1 MVVFSITRFLLDKF
15 ATKKLSLLQLITKI
29 FFSRMKKLVLF
40 AGLAAFGVFQASAQT
55 PSVTFNARGLVAIS
69 DADMA
74 ASALVDGKLLRDNTI
89 KDKLTSIKFPL
100 VRGGS
105 SIGEIVVPN
114 STLTYTKSIAVPKTG
129 GLAYVLDTR
138 SAPAESVTE
147 YADALK
153 EFPDGQRLY
162 VVDIVNLANP
172 KVKFQFPV
180 GKNPT
185 SIDVYKNELMI
196 STSVVGKELVFY
208 EVDDSGK
215 PTRALYLP
223 SELDSTNRIIDLTWH
238 PTGNFL
244 AVTLES
250 TGEVALY
257 KIIRD
262 AGKLKNIEMVGKP
275 FKVGTT
281 PASGKFSDD
290 GKFYYV
296 IDTKGAVGKAT
307 ANGELHVVE
316 FSMDASAEHKVSS
329 SVPVG
334 LNPGA
339 FAISPDGS
347 MIVAVNAGN
356 SANPWDKE
364 GAGSSSSL
372 SLFKIANGALTKVM
386 EYPFQGIFPQ
396 SVAFDKDGSN
406 LAVAVY
412 EYVDYGRRTGGVEFW
427 SVTKGDAPTLTKQM
441 GKVSVE
447 RGCHTIRV
455 IP

>member
-1 MVVFSITRFLLDKF
+1 
-15 ATKKLSLLQLITKI
+15 
-29 FFSRMKKLVLF
+29 MKKLVLF
-40 AGLAAFGVFQASAQT
+40 AGLAAMGVFTASAQT
-55 PSVTFNARGLVAIS
+55 PAISFNARGLVAIS
-69 DADMA
+69 DADIA
-74 ASALVDGKLLRDNTI
+74 ASALTDGKLLRDNSI

-105 SIGEIVVPN
+105 TIGEIVVPN
-114 STLTYTKSIAVPKTG
+114 STLTYTKSMAVPKTG

-138 SAPAESVTE
+138 SAPAETVTE
-147 YADALK
+147 YADVMK

-196 STSVVGKELVFY
+196 STSVPGKELVFY

-223 SELDSTNRIIDLTWH
+223 STLDSTNRIIDLTWH

-244 AVTLES
+244 AVTLEA
-250 TGEVALY
+250 TKELALY

-275 FKVGTT
+275 FKVGANPT
-281 PASGKFSDD
+281 SGKFSDD

-296 IDTKGAVGKAT
+296 MDTKGAMGKAT
-307 ANGELHVVE
+307 GNGDLHVVE
-316 FSMDASAEHKVSS
+316 FSTEGSGEHKVTSTT
-329 SVPVG
+329 PVG

-347 MIVAVNAGN
+347 MVVAVNSGK
-356 SANPWDKE
+356 SGMSWDKE
-364 GAGSSSSL
+364 GAGTSSSL
-372 SLFKIANGALTKVM
+372 SLYKLAAGVLTKVSD
-386 EYPFQGIFPQ
+386 YPFMGIMPQ

-406 LAVAVY
+406 VAVAIY
-412 EYVDYGRRTGGVEFW
+412 EYLDFGRRTGGVEFW
-427 SVTKGDAPTLTKQM
+427 SVAKGDAPSLTKQL
-441 GKVSVE
+441 GKISVE
-447 RGCHTIRV
+447 RGCHTLRI